1 MMIMLFWG
9 GIALTGCFFS
19 ILVIPFAQVPLTMD
33 SIMLCVLYPV
43 DFFLG
48 SVAFFISF
56 ISHALLLQQ
65 IFLIEKSSPVKS
77 IIGLILYVT
86 PITLIQYS
94 VKIVLFF
101 FVFSFMYSL
110 LTLLSYRKQHK
121 KTIKERG

>member
-1 MMIMLFWG
+1 MIFMLFWG

-19 ILVIPFAQVPLTMD
+19 ILVIPFARVPLTMD

-56 ISHALLLQQ
+56 MSHALLLQH
-65 IFLIEKSSPVKS
+65 ISLLRKSSPIKS
-77 IIGLILYVT
+77 IIGLFMYAT
-86 PITLIQYS
+86 PISLIQYS
-94 VKIVLFF
+94 AKMVLVFF
-101 FVFSFMYSL
+101 LFSFMYSFI
-110 LTLLSYRKQHK
+110 TLLSYLKQRK